1 MFSLST
7 CEGEQPE
14 NLAIYRAVSDPS
26 AIGIGPN
33 SEVVCGIRLER
44 VHVQGFDCLAED
56 ISNAGA
62 DAIINLPEQ
71 GLTPG
76 QLYQPRVTGTQ
87 RDHEGYLDYWEIT
100 LYPYD
105 GEIPACSP

>member
-1 MFSLST
+1 MFSLDAHEPAQTES
-7 CEGEQPE
+7 
-14 NLAIYRAVSDPS
+14 LAIYRAVSDPS

-33 SEVVCGIRLER
+33 NEVVCGIRLEC
-44 VHVQGFDCLAED
+44 VFVQGYDCLAED
-56 ISNAGA
+56 ISNAGM

-71 GLTPG
+71 GLTHG
-76 QLYQPRVTGTQ
+76 QLYQPCVTGTQ

-100 LYPYD
+100 LYPYA